1 MMMIRMLF
9 SLNLMP
15 QQEWE
20 LKHLRSH
27 LCQKSQSCTWAV
39 FVEVIIRLRVQF
51 GIKLHERVFQ
61 KVSKFNEPGWRVKLE
76 FFEKLTRAN

>member
-1 MMMIRMLF
+1 MLFSRSQVGGGGGGGCISTEMKMMMIRMLF

-27 LCQKSQSCTWAV
+27 LFRKSQLSIV
-39 FVEVIIRLRVQF
+39 HIGGV
-51 GIKLHERVFQ
+51 
-61 KVSKFNEPGWRVKLE
+61 
-76 FFEKLTRAN
+76 